1 MKNTRT
7 EKNERPNYGA
17 LTKWEQITVESLVK
31 NQLKK
36 ANDYLDKHPQGEFVY
51 FVKEEREALAA
62 LLVKVATV

>member
-17 LTKWEQITVESLVK
+17 LTRWEQIMVESLVK

-36 ANDYLDKHPQGEFVY
+36 ANEYLEKYPQGEFVY